1 MIQQSRHFIGCKN
14 SFQWRRS
21 HHFVGR
27 RTATLAHS
35 GVCAYHLSLSFP
47 IRQCSDGRRG
57 GKAFSVDY
65 KFDTPFD
72 NIEGAQEYLALLSE
86 ALDEAKQTA
95 ESDIARES
103 NSPIARRR
111 DALRLVLYKLEKLE
125 QHIKTSR
132 RLLNDL
138 RTLRRLLLEERSEPA
153 VSKHAV
159 NSKR

>member
-1 MIQQSRHFIGCKN
+1 
-14 SFQWRRS
+14 
-21 HHFVGR
+21 
-27 RTATLAHS
+27 
-35 GVCAYHLSLSFP
+35 LS
-47 IRQCSDGRRG
+47 
-57 GKAFSVDY
+57 VNY

-95 ESDIARES
+95 HSDIAREA
-103 NSPIARRR
+103 NSAMPRRR

-153 VSKHAV
+153 VSKHTV

>member
-1 MIQQSRHFIGCKN
+1 MDH
-14 SFQWRRS
+14 
-21 HHFVGR
+21 
-27 RTATLAHS
+27 
-35 GVCAYHLSLSFP
+35 
-47 IRQCSDGRRG
+47 
-57 GKAFSVDY
+57 

-86 ALDEAKQTA
+86 ALDEAKETA
-95 ESDIARES
+95 QSDIARET
-103 NSPIARRR
+103 NSPEPRRG

-138 RTLRRLLLEERSEPA
+138 RTLRRLLLEERSDAA
-153 VSKHAV
+153 VSKHAM